1 MTGSMRKD
9 DTSAEQTIY
18 HFLEKNLYENLKN
31 QYSPNFD
38 FWQEKNAE
46 LQKKGI
52 DLIINHL
59 SLFDNFYKR

>member
-38 FWQEKNAE
+38 FWQCGKYYFGK
-46 LQKKGI
+46 LQVQ
-52 DLIINHL
+52 LEH
-59 SLFDNFYKR
+59 